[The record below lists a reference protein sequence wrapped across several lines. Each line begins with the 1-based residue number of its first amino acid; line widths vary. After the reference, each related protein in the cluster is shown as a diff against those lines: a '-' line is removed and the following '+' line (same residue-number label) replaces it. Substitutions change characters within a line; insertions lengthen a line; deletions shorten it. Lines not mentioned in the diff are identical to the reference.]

1 MEKKCIT
8 CKNIKHIDFFTN
20 DKNKK
25 DGKNSMCKS
34 CRKEQRE
41 RLIALYSINKIHIT
55 QKECSVCNIVKNIQD
70 FSNTKSAKDGK
81 CSYCKSCKRQMDKKY
96 YNDNFDKVAEY
107 HKARW
112 RNNENVKIINKKS
125 VEKKR
130 CGLYAT
136 ELVRDKSCE
145 HCGMTNDEH
154 LTKWNERLHIDHINN
169 DGRHNQRLGLKP
181 NNDISNLQIL
191 CRSCHVK
198 KDNQTKDY
206 NKQSIFTKEE
216 IDKIISMAK
225 ENKSIRKFAME
236 LGYNYGTIYSIVKG
250 KNLKR
255 FNSVSNENN

>member
-1 MEKKCIT
+1 M
-8 CKNIKHIDFFTN
+8 IKSLQSYFKFRGWKTSA
-20 DKNKK
+20 NKPS
-25 DGKNSMCKS
+25 DNTATGKLSHEVWDNMLSPSVSYLDAVQELLKM
-34 CRKEQRE
+34 KEE
-41 RLIALYSINKIHIT
+41 IN
-55 QKECSVCNIVKNIQD
+55 Q
-70 FSNTKSAKDGK
+70 
-81 CSYCKSCKRQMDKKY
+81 
-96 YNDNFDKVAEY
+96 
-107 HKARW
+107 
-112 RNNENVKIINKKS
+112 KS

-145 HCGMTNDEH
+145 RCGMTNNEH

-206 NKQSIFTKEE
+206 NKQSVFAKEE

-225 ENKSIRKFAME
+225 ESKSIRKFAME